1 MFNKWQQFEFPG
13 SACPSCGYWPIT
25 LCNEMKLN
33 ETRAEASVPGSVAP
47 AGAGGRRALTHDA
60 EQLSYQ
66 VCVTDITQCSS
77 KKIEF

>member
-1 MFNKWQQFEFPG
+1 MFNKRQQFEFPG

-47 AGAGGRRALTHDA
+47 VGAGGGGH
-60 EQLSYQ
+60 
-66 VCVTDITQCSS
+66 
-77 KKIEF
+77 